1 MNFINQNIWGFIS
14 LIKDNIKISE
24 EPLFFSYQV
33 DKEFL
38 KFLNKQQNRNLFIN
52 FINEKRTF
60 ALNYK
65 KITEN
70 YFFCFT
76 PIHFQTRIDNLCI
89 ENNFDEIFEKLN
101 KIGCVFLYIQTKNQN
116 LKIKNKFTSVEN
128 FRSNYFIDLDQSE
141 DYLLKKQKKDARYRL
156 KKILKKNFKINE
168 KPNSVLN
175 FYKFYKQNEVKK
187 KFNEKYSYKIEDF
200 NKLKEIKSIKY
211 LEIISKNQ
219 NFLAGGFFAK
229 NYNDVDYLY
238 GVDSGFED
246 DATRLLIFKAFSI
259 FKNEGFKR
267 LYLGG
272 GTYENDNLSKFKER
286 LGGIQ
291 AKCCVVRSVINIKFA
306 EKMIGKKFSKDWFLG
321 YFPPGGKYE

>member
-1 MNFINQNIWGFIS
+1 
-14 LIKDNIKISE
+14 
-24 EPLFFSYQV
+24 
-33 DKEFL
+33 
-38 KFLNKQQNRNLFIN
+38 
-52 FINEKRTF
+52 
-60 ALNYK
+60 
-65 KITEN
+65 
-70 YFFCFT
+70 
-76 PIHFQTRIDNLCI
+76 
-89 ENNFDEIFEKLN
+89 
-101 KIGCVFLYIQTKNQN
+101 LYIQTKNQN